1 MRTIEFL
8 FFQRICRVEGDYTVE
23 GCFDA
28 KSFRIESWVTLHL
41 MTGAGSD
48 GEAARSLSTCQLS
61 SEDDASAPPYFGKRH
76 EAYQAGATAFV
87 VLFCIVGVALWG
99 LPFYYDFMV
108 QQFGWTRA
116 QVTSGNALSKLV
128 VGPVFGFLA
137 GWAIDRFGPRRM
149 MLIGILM
156 AGFALVGLGW
166 TSSLSVFYLFYFF
179 NALGYVCGGPLPNQV
194 LLTRWFDRSRGKA
207 MGFAYLGIGLGGATV
222 PWISHVLVQHFGWQA
237 ALRILGF
244 SIVVISIPLAL
255 LLKEP
260 PETRRTGAPSKPAS
274 LNAAF
279 KQTSLYLLTLGSMCS
294 IAAVSGTQ
302 QNLKLLLT
310 LDRHFT
316 QRDAASV
323 LSLVLAFSIAGRLL
337 MGWLADRIS
346 KKYVMLLTYFLVAA
360 GIPLLFLGT
369 SRLVLY
375 ASAAIFGI
383 GLGGDYMIIPLMTA
397 EIFGIEIL
405 GRLLGV
411 ILTAGG
417 IAEAGAP
424 WLIGRLRDATGSY
437 SESCV
442 VLVAIA
448 LLGGVAVLG
457 LPARRRVA

>member
-1 MRTIEFL
+1 
-8 FFQRICRVEGDYTVE
+8 
-23 GCFDA
+23 
-28 KSFRIESWVTLHL
+28 
-41 MTGAGSD
+41 MTGSESKGA
-48 GEAARSLSTCQLS
+48 AARTASISELSTKDAPIGNQS
-61 SEDDASAPPYFGKRH
+61 STDPRQ
-76 EAYQAGATAFV
+76 AYQAAATAFV

-128 VGPVFGFLA
+128 VGPIFGFLA
-137 GWAIDRFGPRRM
+137 GWVVDRFGPRRVM
-149 MLIGILM
+149 IIGILM

-166 TSSLSVFYLFYFF
+166 ASSLGMFYFFYLF

-207 MGFAYLGIGLGGATV
+207 MGFAYLGIGIGGAAV
-222 PWISHVLVQHFGWQA
+222 PWISHVLVQHFGWQT
-237 ALRILGF
+237 ALQILGLL
-244 SIVVISIPLAL
+244 IVVVSLPMAIVV
-255 LLKEP
+255 KEP
-260 PETRRTGAPSKPAS
+260 PRARTSAVTVKSPSPKPAFTDAS
-274 LNAAF
+274 F
-279 KQTSLYLLTLGSMCS
+279 YLLTLGSMCS

-302 QNLKLLLT
+302 QNLKLFLS

-316 QRDAASV
+316 QRDAAGV
-323 LSLVLAFSIAGRLL
+323 LSLVLAFSIAGRLI
-337 MGWLADRIS
+337 MGWLADRFS
-346 KKYVMLLTYFLVAA
+346 KKYVMLLTYLLVAA

-369 SRLVLY
+369 TRLVLY
-375 ASAAIFGI
+375 ISAAVFGI

-417 IAEAGAP
+417 IADAAAP

-437 SESCV
+437 FESCI
-442 VLVAIA
+442 VLVGMA
-448 LLGGVAVLG
+448 LLGGLAVLG
-457 LPARRRVA
+457 LPARRRAT